1 MTPLEEANRRLL
13 EMQAARRQQRIEQG
27 LPVDVDATLIDQGQP
42 MRTAVPDAIQAL
54 PDHLGWESDLVTRAL
69 RRQPAPEPEP
79 APAPAFSLPPAPIPI
94 ESESDALTAPA
105 KCAVVLYPSLSA
117 AILKQDME
125 APARVYFVL
134 RSLDR
139 LGRGWFTLEETRDL
153 LAKKA
158 SPWRV
163 VSRRQLHNLLAAGEG
178 IFWQQEGGGV
188 WLRSL
193 ARVAAALGVY
203 HLAGRAVSAPAA
215 EFLGNV
221 ADVRAH
227 LYASFISGRPHADM
241 PIARETITAVTG
253 VDERTQKAY
262 EQRVKI
268 SATANFC
275 IGQRLDAE
283 TAQDQAWRNRGKGAF
298 ELTDKK
304 GRQGKPGEK
313 YLAWQLP
320 NSYQGKHETL
330 PRGKQRRVNRE
341 LKVLLNQTA
350 AGNSS
355 VSADHPRRYYPNGGD
370 AAKQHSRTRDPVL
383 WRRAPGQRTT
393 VWHELA

>member
-1 MTPLEEANRRLL
+1 MTPLEEANRRLR

-27 LPVDVDATLIDQGQP
+27 LPVDATLIDQGQP
-42 MRTAVPDAIQAL
+42 MRTAVPDVVQAL
-54 PDHLGWESDLVTRAL
+54 PDHLGWESDLVTRAI
-69 RRQPAPEPEP
+69 RRQTKPEPEAAP
-79 APAPAFSLPPAPIPI
+79 APAPAYFPPPAPIPPPI
-94 ESESDALTAPA
+94 ESDAVAAPRE
-105 KCAVVLYPSLSA
+105 CAVVLYPSLSA
-117 AILKQDME
+117 VILKQDLE
-125 APARVYFVL
+125 APARIYFAL

-139 LGRGWFTLEETRDL
+139 EGRGWYRLSETRKL
-153 LAKKA
+153 LAMRS
-158 SPWRV
+158 SPWYA
-163 VSRRQLHNLLAAGEG
+163 VSRRQLHNLLATGEG

-188 WLRSL
+188 WLRSP

-203 HLAGRAVSAPAA
+203 HLAGRAVLAPAA

-241 PIARETITAVTG
+241 PISRETITAVTG

-262 EQRVKI
+262 ERRVKI

-283 TAQDQAWRNRGKGAF
+283 TTQEQAWRNRGKGAF

-304 GRQGKPGEK
+304 GMQGKPGEK

-320 NSYQGKHETL
+320 NSYHDKHETL

-341 LKVLLNQTA
+341 LKVLLTQTA
-350 AGNSS
+350 AGNSG
-355 VSADHPRRYYPNGGD
+355 VSADHPRRYYPNGGQ